1 MLEPIDS
8 TEVLQGRIRLR
19 PVASRAF
26 CGPFGKCSCYLHG
39 CPCGFYGDSTRE
51 CRCTPAIIQRYLGK
65 ISGPLL
71 DRIDIQIEVPAVPFR
86 ELRAG
91 ELAES
96 SEDMRERAARAREIQ
111 HARGYSNSRMPTR
124 MIRKQ
129 CALDETGERTL
140 EMAMRRM
147 SLSARA
153 HDRILKVAR
162 TVADLDGSDK
172 VAAKHIAE
180 PIQYRSLDRNYWN

>member
-1 MLEPIDS
+1 MCTCNP
-8 TEVLQGRIRLR
+8 
-19 PVASRAF
+19 
-26 CGPFGKCSCYLHG
+26 HG
-39 CPCGFYGDSTRE
+39 CPCGYYGDNTRE

-96 SEDMRERAARAREIQ
+96 SENMRERAAQAREIQ
-111 HARGYSNSRMPTR
+111 HARGHSNSRMPTR

-162 TVADLDGSDK
+162 TVADLDGSASI
-172 VAAKHIAE
+172 AAKHIAE
-180 PIQYRSLDRNYWN
+180 AIQYRSLDRNYWN

>member
-1 MLEPIDS
+1 
-8 TEVLQGRIRLR
+8 
-19 PVASRAF
+19 
-26 CGPFGKCSCYLHG
+26 
-39 CPCGFYGDSTRE
+39 
-51 CRCTPAIIQRYLGK
+51 
-65 ISGPLL
+65 
-71 DRIDIQIEVPAVPFR
+71 
-86 ELRAG
+86 
-91 ELAES
+91 
-96 SEDMRERAARAREIQ
+96 
-111 HARGYSNSRMPTR
+111 

-180 PIQYRSLDRNYWN
+180 AIQYRSLDRNYWN

>member
-1 MLEPIDS
+1 M
-8 TEVLQGRIRLR
+8 Q
-19 PVASRAF
+19 
-26 CGPFGKCSCYLHG
+26 G
-39 CPCGFYGDSTRE
+39 CPCGYYGDTTRE
-51 CRCTPAIIQRYLGK
+51 CHCTPAIIQRYLGK

-71 DRIDIQIEVPAVPFR
+71 DRIDIQIEVPAVPWK

-91 ELAES
+91 EVAES
-96 SEDMRERAARAREIQ
+96 SEDMRVRAARAREVQ
-111 HARGYSNSRMPTR
+111 HARGYNNSRMPAR

-140 EMAMRRM
+140 EMAMRRL

-162 TVADLDGSDK
+162 TVADLDGARTI
-172 VAAKHIAE
+172 AAKHIAE
-180 PIQYRSLDRNYWN
+180 AIQYRSLDRNFWN

>member
-1 MLEPIDS
+1 MN
-8 TEVLQGRIRLR
+8 
-19 PVASRAF
+19 A
-26 CGPFGKCSCYLHG
+26 
-39 CPCGFYGDSTRE
+39 CPCGYYGDTTRE

-91 ELAES
+91 EMADS
-96 SEDMRERAARAREIQ
+96 SEGMRLRAAQAREIQ

-162 TVADLDGSDK
+162 TVADLDGSGPI
-172 VAAKHIAE
+172 AAKHIAE
-180 PIQYRSLDRNYWN
+180 AIQYRSLDRNYWN

>member
-1 MLEPIDS
+1 LLSAPIH
-8 TEVLQGRIRLR
+8 
-19 PVASRAF
+19 A
-26 CGPFGKCSCYLHG
+26 
-39 CPCGFYGDSTRE
+39 CPCGFYGDTTRE

-71 DRIDIQIEVPAVPFR
+71 DRIDIQIEVPAVPYK

-91 ELAES
+91 EVAES
-96 SEDMRERAARAREIQ
+96 SEHMRERAARAREVQ
-111 HARGYSNSRMPTR
+111 QARGYNNSRMPTR
-124 MIRKQ
+124 MIRKD
-129 CALDETGERTL
+129 CSLDETGERTL

-162 TVADLDGSDK
+162 TVADLDGADSI
-172 VAAKHIAE
+172 AAKHIAE
-180 PIQYRSLDRNYWN
+180 AIQYRSLDRNYWN

>member
-1 MLEPIDS
+1 MNPC
-8 TEVLQGRIRLR
+8 
-19 PVASRAF
+19 A
-26 CGPFGKCSCYLHG
+26 CGY
-39 CPCGFYGDSTRE
+39 YGDPTRE
-51 CRCTPAIIQRYLGK
+51 CRCTPALIQRYLGK

-71 DRIDIQIEVPAVPFR
+71 DRIDIQIEVPAVPYR

-91 ELAES
+91 EVAES
-96 SEDMRERAARAREIQ
+96 SADMLGRVERARRIQ
-111 HARGYSNSRMPTR
+111 HARGHVNSLMPAR
-124 MIRKQ
+124 LIRKQ

-162 TVADLDGSDK
+162 TVADLDGSDA

-180 PIQYRSLDRNYWN
+180 AIQYRSLDRNYWN

>member
-1 MLEPIDS
+1 MNP
-8 TEVLQGRIRLR
+8 
-19 PVASRAF
+19 
-26 CGPFGKCSCYLHG
+26 
-39 CPCGFYGDSTRE
+39 CPCGFFGDSTRE

-71 DRIDIQIEVPAVPFR
+71 DRIDIQIEVPAVPYK
-86 ELRAG
+86 ELRAD
-91 ELAES
+91 EMAES
-96 SEDMRERAARAREIQ
+96 SQEMRARVARARDIQ
-111 HARGYSNSRMPTR
+111 QNRGYVNAHMPAR

-129 CALDETGERTL
+129 CSLDETGERTL

-162 TVADLDGSDK
+162 TVADLDGSDR

-180 PIQYRSLDRNYWN
+180 AIQYRSLDRNYWN